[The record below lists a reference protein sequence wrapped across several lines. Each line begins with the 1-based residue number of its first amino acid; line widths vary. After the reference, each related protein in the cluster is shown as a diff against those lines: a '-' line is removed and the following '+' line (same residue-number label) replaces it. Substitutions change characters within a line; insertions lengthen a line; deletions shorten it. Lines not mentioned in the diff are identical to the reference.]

1 MLIVVYFCHQDIA
14 TYVTFGDTCTWGKVK
29 LQNFLRTAYNSF
41 SLGIEC
47 LSICKS
53 KLFVTLI
60 SPHNN
65 LTNTFGL
72 GTVIMSIA
80 LL

>member
-1 MLIVVYFCHQDIA
+1 MADVYIYTQGDVDCDIFCHQDIA

-47 LSICKS
+47 LSIC
-53 KLFVTLI
+53 
-60 SPHNN
+60 
-65 LTNTFGL
+65 
-72 GTVIMSIA
+72 
-80 LL
+80 